1 MSNPMNFSISP
12 AGELRDG
19 AGIPFPDGQGAAL
32 LALLRTPV
40 APDESS
46 ATRYLRRL
54 ASAHVR
60 RLAALGE
67 PTAPDALQSLA
78 ARARPSEGEAAM
90 LALGAP
96 EMLGAEYWS
105 AAPLLAALSALDG
118 ALAAAWTDSGRPF
131 ADFVRSLS
139 PAWRNS
145 GKVSFHLAENKGDAA
160 CSFPFAFLASFSH
173 RDDTGSLRRYPLAT
187 ALRLFASEPG
197 ALQSLLEPVRKA
209 AEKSDLAA
217 ELLESRRIFRPC
229 AWDAPTA
236 LRFLRDAPAFENAG
250 IGVETAALWRGG
262 RGAPR
267 VKVRATLT
275 PAAGGGIS
283 TRSLL
288 NVSAVLCLDGEPL
301 SKEEA
306 EALFSGGGMVR
317 IRGQWVVADPEK
329 LRVLLERW
337 KEAETLARREGV
349 SLAEGLRLVAGA
361 DSGPLGELAADP
373 DSEVAPGA
381 ALAEALR
388 GLSDPA
394 TLPPPDLPPALEKT
408 LRPYQKSGVR
418 FLDAAA
424 RLGLGVCLA
433 DDMGLGKTL
442 QALAFLVA
450 LKRVGALGSADSPPA
465 LLVAPATLLA
475 NWRAEAARFAPELRL
490 RTLHPSALSPADW
503 NAARADPAAAGRGAD
518 LMLTTYGMLARL
530 PALAKA
536 EWAAVVADEAQV
548 AKNAGT
554 RQSRA
559 LRALRAPRRVALTG
573 TPVENR
579 LSDLWSLFD
588 FLDPGLLGS
597 QKSFAELA
605 KACGDDL
612 APVRRLV
619 RPFLLR
625 RLKTDKALLPDL
637 PDKTER
643 TVRCGLSRLQAELY
657 AKCAN
662 DLARELEEPP
672 AAEEGTAERHR
683 RGLVLKYLPR
693 FKQICNHPSQF
704 RGDGEF
710 APSASG
716 KFRALADLVSEIAA
730 RQERMLVFTQFRE
743 MTEPLRLFL
752 RDLFGR
758 DGLVLHGGTPVAE
771 RARLVRAFQTDGG
784 PPFFVLSLKAA
795 GTGLNLTAASHVVHF
810 DRWWNPAVEDQASDR
825 AYRIGQKRNV
835 LVHKFVCAGTL
846 EERIDEMI
854 ESKKA
859 LAAGLFSGG
868 AEKLLSDM
876 TAAELRALV
885 ALDPAAA
892 AEE

>member
-1 MSNPMNFSISP
+1 MSSENGFSISP
-12 AGELRDG
+12 AGEVRDG
-19 AGIPFPDGQGAAL
+19 RGRPFPDGPGAAL
-32 LALLRTPV
+32 LALVRAPE
-40 APDESS
+40 APDEAS
-46 ATRYLRRL
+46 AARYLRRI

-67 PTAPDALQSLA
+67 PGALAEFAPLA
-78 ARARPSEGEAAM
+78 ERARPSESEAEM

-96 EMLGAEYWS
+96 EMLGAEYWG
-105 AAPLLAALSALDG
+105 AAPLLAALAALDG
-118 ALAAAWTDSGRPF
+118 ALGSAWAASGRPF

-139 PAWRNS
+139 PAWRNA
-145 GKVSFHLAENKGDAA
+145 GKVSFHLAENKGDTAEA
-160 CSFPFAFLASFSH
+160 FPFAFLASFSH
-173 RDDTGSLRRYPLAT
+173 RDDAGALRRYPLAT
-187 ALRLFASEPG
+187 ALRLFAAEPG
-197 ALQSLLEPVRKA
+197 ALQSLLDPVRKA
-209 AEKSDLAA
+209 AAKSALAR

-229 AWDAPTA
+229 AWDPATA
-236 LRFLRDAPAFENAG
+236 LRFLRDAPAFEEAG

-267 VKVRATLT
+267 VRVRTTLT
-275 PAAGGGIS
+275 PAAGGGL
-283 TRSLL
+283 TARSLL
-288 NVSAVLCLDGEPL
+288 DVSSVLCLDGEPL
-301 SKEEA
+301 SDEESA
-306 EALFSGGGMVR
+306 ALFSSGGMVR
-317 IRGQWVVADPEK
+317 LRGQWVAADPEK
-329 LRVLLERW
+329 LRTLLERW

-349 SLAEGLRLVAGA
+349 SLAEGLRLIAGA
-361 DSGPLGELAADP
+361 SSGPLGELASDP
-373 DSEVAPGA
+373 DSDVAPGA
-381 ALAEALR
+381 TLAEALR

-394 TLPPPDLPPALEKT
+394 TLPPPDLPPELERT
-408 LRPYQKSGVR
+408 LRPYQKAGVR
-418 FLDAAA
+418 FLAGAA

-442 QALAFLVA
+442 QTLAFLVA
-450 LKRVGALGSADSPPA
+450 LKRAGALGGDSPPA

-490 RTLHPSALSPADW
+490 RTLHPSALAPADW
-503 NAARADPAAAGRGAD
+503 SAARADPAAAGRGAD
-518 LMLTTYGMLARL
+518 LLLTTYGMLVRL
-530 PALAKA
+530 PALAGTD
-536 EWAAVVADEAQV
+536 WAAVIADEAQA

-559 LRALRAPRRVALTG
+559 LRALRAPRRIALTG

-597 QKSFAELA
+597 QTSFAELA
-605 KACGDDL
+605 KACSADL
-612 APVRRLV
+612 SPVRRLV

-657 AKCAN
+657 AKCAD
-662 DLARELEEPP
+662 DLARELETPP
-672 AAEEGTAERHR
+672 SAAEGTVERHR

-710 APSASG
+710 APAASG

-758 DGLVLHGGTPVAE
+758 DGLVIHGGTPVAE
-771 RARLVRAFQTDGG
+771 RARLVSEFQSDGG

-825 AYRIGQKRNV
+825 AYRIGQRRNV

-846 EERIDEMI
+846 EERIDDMI
-854 ESKKA
+854 EGKKA

-868 AEKLLSDM
+868 AEKLLTDM

-892 AEE
+892 AME